1 MDGRDFNYRCIY
13 FDVNNHKILHRFI
26 TSLHAVTVHRSVHS
40 PLYCPPV
47 CTASS
52 CVPCRWTWA
61 GTTSANRSC
70 RSDPEWRQ
78 RWSWSARPG
87 RPPATG
93 TCLRWEETSLQ
104 LLQAEER
111 LIDFFFFH
119 ISAYKVKDVIS
130 FWVTSLCVCVCVCV
144 CVRVCEVRIAWPLS
158 LTKHHILLFE
168 SNTEHFTETHTAV

>member
-1 MDGRDFNYRCIY
+1 M
-13 FDVNNHKILHRFI
+13 
-26 TSLHAVTVHRSVHS
+26 HS

-70 RSDPEWRQ
+70 RSDPEWRR

-111 LIDFFFFH
+111 LIDFFFH

-130 FWVTSLCVCVCVCV
+130 FWVTSLCVCVCVCACV
-144 CVRVCEVRIAWPLS
+144 WGTDCLTFESHQTSHFVVRVKHRTFHWNTYSS
-158 LTKHHILLFE
+158 LKPISASCVLPVVQ
-168 SNTEHFTETHTAV
+168 EHTTGFNPRHCRSLKM